1 MSKDFFFHF
10 RDEVTLGTR
19 VLPLSSSSSP
29 TFLFSPDLILS
40 LHMSGCPL
48 QVYQAVA
55 ALVVLEQ
62 HVDVGGGEGTL
73 VAQVGDAWG
82 SENIGA
88 CCGKYADMQ
97 IKSCK
102 WSRPLITFRDDRM
115 GGVRGVK
122 SHPGVSSRIG
132 RGQAGWGGGGRFWA
146 DCVLLFRGLG
156 ELGTGAF
163 GAGGFPTSEGV
174 RHLENKSDNVR

>member
-1 MSKDFFFHF
+1 MVEEGGRIRSREVTASTTATCVDTPVVSKDFFFHF

-40 LHMSGCPL
+40 LHMWGCPL

-73 VAQVGDAWG
+73 VAQVGDA
-82 SENIGA
+82 
-88 CCGKYADMQ
+88 
-97 IKSCK
+97 
-102 WSRPLITFRDDRM
+102 FRDDRM

-132 RGQAGWGGGGRFWA
+132 RGQAG
-146 DCVLLFRGLG
+146 
-156 ELGTGAF
+156 
-163 GAGGFPTSEGV
+163 
-174 RHLENKSDNVR
+174 